1 MGNRAMRPAEIYPQV
16 RRIAPD
22 LIVYAGDLRWRALA
36 TLGLGQGLFT
46 ADNDTGPDHA
56 NHAEH
61 GIFIM
66 HGTDHAP
73 GYRDGLSIY
82 DVAPT
87 LHAVLGLAADPGH
100 RGRLIT

>member
-1 MGNRAMRPAEIYPQV
+1 MRPSTVYPQV

-22 LIVYAGDLRWRALA
+22 LIVYVGNLRWRALA

-46 ADNDTGPDHA
+46 TENDTGPDHA

-61 GIFIM
+61 GIFLL
-66 HGTDHAP
+66 HGTDRRS
-73 GYRDGLSIY
+73 GFREDLSIY

-87 LHAVLGLAADPGH
+87 LHDVLSLPPQRGH
-100 RGRLIT
+100 RGRPIA